1 MCARPQRCGVLKSV
15 QSSEHAKP
23 IAEQLEIAI
32 ISLEETR
39 AEEEAKAKIAVSG
52 EHREKH
58 ERK

>member
-1 MCARPQRCGVLKSV
+1 M